1 MTTHSSIL
9 AWKIPLDRGGWR
21 VTVHGVQSQTQLS
34 GTHTHTHT
42 HSFKCTET
50 PESRQCPS
58 ATHTQMTPAYLGL
71 ALHHIQE
78 ARKKQQNYSV
88 RVQGGV
94 VETGDHC
101 FLELHDGYTDVL
113 CLD

>member
-1 MTTHSSIL
+1 
-9 AWKIPLDRGGWR
+9 
-21 VTVHGVQSQTQLS
+21 
-34 GTHTHTHT
+34 
-42 HSFKCTET
+42 
-50 PESRQCPS
+50 
-58 ATHTQMTPAYLGL
+58 MTPAHLGL